1 MTLYLMRHAEA
12 VPLDAGGAARD
23 ADRRLTEK
31 GLRQAHRMG
40 RLLKRMEVKFDR
52 VCASPFA
59 RAQETAEEVL
69 NVLGA
74 SVKIRTLD
82 ELKPSASADDMWEAI
97 LATSGEKVL
106 VVGHMPSLGDLA
118 AALLDC
124 HAEQPL
130 WFHKSTIAAFYREAR
145 EGRKPRFQLEW
156 MAAPGMAKRLSARE
170 DSGKAS
176 D

>member
-1 MTLYLMRHAEA
+1 MRHAEA
-12 VPLDAGGAARD
+12 DPLEAGLAVRD

-31 GLRQAHRMG
+31 GLRQARRMG
-40 RLLKRMEVKFDR
+40 RLLARMEVKLDQ

-69 NVLGA
+69 DVLD
-74 SVKIRTLD
+74 SPVKIRTLD
-82 ELKPSASADDMWEAI
+82 ELKPVVSSDDMWEAI
-97 LATSGEKVL
+97 REAAGEKVL
-106 VVGHMPSLGDLA
+106 VVGHMPSLGNLA

-130 WFHKSTIAAFYREAR
+130 WFHKSTIAAFHCELS

-156 MAAPGMAKRLSARE
+156 MAAPGMARRLIARE
-170 DSGKAS
+170 IPEKSAD
-176 D
+176 